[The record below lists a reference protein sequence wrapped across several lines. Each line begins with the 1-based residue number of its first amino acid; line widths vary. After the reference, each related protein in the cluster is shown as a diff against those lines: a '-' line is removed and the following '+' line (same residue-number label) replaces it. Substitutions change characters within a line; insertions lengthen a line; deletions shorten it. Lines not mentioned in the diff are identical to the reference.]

1 MMNKRLIAFLPILSL
16 FLSLPLTPANAEVR
30 FGYECDKAG
39 ITDVDGAGVSYT
51 CTETDLVKGE
61 GTSQKVVG
69 KKLVWV
75 FTAGHEGKEGDA
87 CSKAGITSVE
97 NGRSYVCTEVELLQS
112 QGVGQKEKVVGKRLV
127 LKFNDVLDPRRCDPP
142 GWKGY
147 ESTLVKKKAAPT
159 PVKKK
164 AKTFQSIAPIKSADY
179 PLIGA
184 LAKNTI
190 LNQKGSVH
198 NPFVIKWDPTTTELN
213 RKFYSEQIEIAK
225 KYFSPMIPNNSKAHI
240 YILGSDKKWSCDEV
254 FKKASDGLM
263 ISTRY
268 KVSSKCYTPEG
279 NLILDAASG
288 AEYTDYPGAG
298 GGLSVLGNG
307 YGMVALSNCDR
318 QIGGEDLLFH
328 EAFHGIQWIYTSHK
342 LDSKEAVKFPT
353 HKQSSPMWMVEGSA
367 QYIGFLLS
375 AEGVRAGAASANN
388 IWTSAAED
396 KRGFILGNSGAWK
409 KSYEEF
415 AANFSDGYSI
425 GAVMYEYL
433 LAKYGLERTLSFWP
447 ESINILNP
455 NDITNNLARR
465 AASKVAFQ
473 RVFGLS
479 FEDFFN
485 EVKPYIE
492 WSLEK
497 ADLVQR
503 SLESNSGNSSGGATP
518 TPKPTQKPN
527 TSTDIGNPAK
537 G

>member
-1 MMNKRLIAFLPILSL
+1 MINKRLIAFLSILSL
-16 FLSLPLTPANAEVR
+16 FLSLPLIPVNAEIR
-30 FGYECDKAG
+30 IGGNCDKAG
-39 ITDVDGAGVSYT
+39 ITAVEGGVSYT
-51 CTETDLVKGE
+51 CAETQPVSENKKG
-61 GTSQKVVG
+61 VG
-69 KKLVWV
+69 PQLQWGM
-75 FTAGHEGKEGDA
+75 TREGKNGEA
-87 CSKAGITSVE
+87 CSKAGSTSVDS
-97 NGRSYVCTEVELLQS
+97 GRSYVCTEVEVTWETKGKS
-112 QGVGQKEKVVGKRLV
+112 EKVVVKELQW
-127 LKFNDVLDPRRCDPP
+127 KFNDVIQGSCDPP

-147 ESTLVKKKAAPT
+147 PRTLVTKKAAPT

-164 AKTFQSIAPIKSADY
+164 AAPLPIIAPIKSADY
-179 PLIGA
+179 PLVGA

-190 LNQKGSVH
+190 INQKGSVH
-198 NPFVIKWDPTTTELN
+198 NPFVMYWDPTTTELN
-213 RKFYSEQIEIAK
+213 RKFYSEQIEIMK

-240 YILGSDKKWSCDEV
+240 YILGSDKKWSCEEV
-254 FKKASDGLM
+254 FKKASDGLN
-263 ISTRY
+263 ISTMY

-279 NLILDAASG
+279 NLILDEAKG
-288 AEYTDYPGAG
+288 VNYRDYPAAG

-307 YGMVALSNCDR
+307 FGMVALSNCDR
-318 QIGGEDLLFH
+318 KIGGEDLLFH
-328 EAFHGIQWIYTSHK
+328 EAFHAIQWIYTSHK
-342 LDSKEAVKFPT
+342 LDSKEAVKYPT
-353 HKQSSPMWMVEGSA
+353 LKLSSPTWMAEGSA

-447 ESINILNP
+447 ESINSLDP
-455 NDITNNLARR
+455 NDIRNSLARS

-473 RVFGLS
+473 RVFGRS
-479 FEDFFN
+479 FEDFFK

-497 ADLVQR
+497 ADLVGCADCR
-503 SLESNSGNSSGGATP
+503 NLDNLSGGATP
-518 TPKPTQKPN
+518 PPTSPP
-527 TSTDIGNPAK
+527 TSK
-537 G
+537 K

>member
-1 MMNKRLIAFLPILSL
+1 MINKRLIAFIPILSL
-16 FLSLPLTPANAEVR
+16 FLSTPLIPVNAAVKV
-30 FGYECDKAG
+30 GGTCPKAG
-39 ITDVDGAGVSYT
+39 IEV
-51 CTETDLVKGE
+51 
-61 GTSQKVVG
+61 
-69 KKLVWV
+69 
-75 FTAGHEGKEGDA
+75 
-87 CSKAGITSVE
+87 VE
-97 NGRSYVCTEVELLQS
+97 NGKSYLCHAFETFEVLGDGTRVNFKKRLEWELLDTLF
-112 QGVGQKEKVVGKRLV
+112 G
-127 LKFNDVLDPRRCDPP
+127 RCDPP
-142 GWKGY
+142 GWRGFAP
-147 ESTLVKKKAAPT
+147 TPVKKKAAPT

-164 AKTFQSIAPIKSADY
+164 AAPLPIIAPIKSADY
-179 PLIGA
+179 PLVGA

-190 LNQKGSVH
+190 INQKGSVH

-213 RKFYSEQIEIAK
+213 RKFYSEQIEIMK
-225 KYFSPMIPNNSKAHI
+225 KYFSPLIPNNSKAHI

-375 AEGVRAGAASANN
+375 AEGVRAGPASANN

-415 AANFSDGYSI
+415 DAAWNPDAYSI

-447 ESINILNP
+447 KSINSLDP
-455 NDITNNLARR
+455 NDIRNSLARS
-465 AASKVAFQ
+465 AASKVAFKT
-473 RVFGLS
+473 VFGVS
-479 FEDFFN
+479 FEDFFS

-497 ADLVQR
+497 ADLVCR
-503 SLESNSGNSSGGATP
+503 ADCRNLGNSSGGATP
-518 TPKPTQKPN
+518 TPK
-527 TSTDIGNPAK
+527 
-537 G
+537 

>member
-1 MMNKRLIAFLPILSL
+1 MNKRLIAFIPILSL
-16 FLSLPLTPANAEVR
+16 FLSLPLIPTNAVVKGDWEL
-30 FGYECDKAG
+30 CPKAG
-39 ITDVDGAGVSYT
+39 ITDVDADGVSYT
-51 CTETDLVKGE
+51 CREVNQIEGE
-61 GTSQKVVG
+61 GKNRKVVG
-69 KKLVWV
+69 KQLQWQ
-75 FTAGHEGKEGDA
+75 FTAGHEGKNGEA
-87 CSKAGITSVE
+87 CSKAGSTSVDSS
-97 NGRSYVCTEVELLQS
+97 RSYVCTEVEVTS
-112 QGVGQKEKVVGKRLV
+112 GEGKSEKVVGKQLQWR
-127 LKFNDVLDPRRCDPP
+127 FNDVIQGSCDPP

-147 ESTLVKKKAAPT
+147 PRTPVTKKAAPT

-164 AKTFQSIAPIKSADY
+164 AASLPIIAPIKSADY
-179 PLIGA
+179 PLVGA

-190 LNQKGSVH
+190 INQKGSVH
-198 NPFVIKWDPTTTELN
+198 NPFVMYWDPTTTELN
-213 RKFYSEQIEIAK
+213 RKFYSEQIEIMK

-240 YILGSDKKWSCDEV
+240 YILGSDKKWSCEEV

-263 ISTRY
+263 FSTMY

-279 NLILDAASG
+279 NLILDEAKG
-288 AEYTDYPGAG
+288 VNYRDYPAAG
-298 GGLSVLGNG
+298 GGLSVLGHAV
-307 YGMVALSNCDR
+307 GMVALSNCDR
-318 QIGGEDLLFH
+318 KIGGEDLLFH
-328 EAFHGIQWIYTSHK
+328 EAFHAIQWIYTSHK

-353 HKQSSPMWMVEGSA
+353 LKQSSPTWMAEGSA

-388 IWTSAAED
+388 VWTSAAED
-396 KRGFILGNSGAWK
+396 KRGFILANSGAWK

-415 AANFSDGYSI
+415 DAAWNPDGYST

-455 NDITNNLARR
+455 NDIQNSLARR

-479 FEDFFN
+479 FENFFK

-497 ADLVQR
+497 ADRVTS
-503 SLESNSGNSSGGATP
+503 SLQSNSDNSSGGATSTPTPP
-518 TPKPTQKPN
+518 TPKK
-527 TSTDIGNPAK
+527 
-537 G
+537 

>member
-198 NPFVIKWDPTTTELN
+198 SPFLIYWDPTTTELN
-213 RKFYSEQIEIAK
+213 RKFYSEQIEIMK
-225 KYFSPMIPNNSKAHI
+225 KYFSPIIPKNSKAHI
-240 YILGSDKKWSCDEV
+240 YILGSDIEWACKQV

-263 ISTRY
+263 ISTMY
-268 KVSSKCYTPEG
+268 IVSSKCYAPDG
-279 NLILDAASG
+279 GLVLDAPSWSN
-288 AEYTDYPGAG
+288 DYRGYPAAG
-298 GGLSVLGNG
+298 GGLSVLGTG
-307 YGMVALSNCDR
+307 YGMVATSNCNR
-318 QIGGEDLLFH
+318 KIGGQDLLFH
-328 EAFHGIQWIYTSHK
+328 ETFHAIQWIYTSHK

-353 HKQSSPMWMVEGSA
+353 TKQSSPTWMTEGSA
-367 QYIGFLLS
+367 QYIGYLFS
-375 AEGVRAGAASANN
+375 ADG

-396 KRGFILGNSGAWK
+396 KRGFILANSGSWK
-409 KSYEEF
+409 NGYEKF
-415 AANFSDGYSI
+415 DADYADGYPI

>member
-16 FLSLPLTPANAEVR
+16 FLSLPLIPVNAAV
-30 FGYECDKAG
+30 KAG
-39 ITDVDGAGVSYT
+39 
-51 CTETDLVKGE
+51 
-61 GTSQKVVG
+61 GT
-69 KKLVWV
+69 
-75 FTAGHEGKEGDA
+75 
-87 CSKAGITSVE
+87 CSKAGITSVVSGKTYTCIKSGKKLVWNKGVAVAKPTQITPVNADVKLGALCTKAGIKAVASGTTYE
-97 NGRSYVCTEVELLQS
+97 CILVESMESTSNGVEKSLGWFLRWMEEVAPTLT
-112 QGVGQKEKVVGKRLV
+112 
-127 LKFNDVLDPRRCDPP
+127 CDPP
-142 GWKGY
+142 
-147 ESTLVKKKAAPT
+147 VKKEVAPTST

-164 AKTFQSIAPIKSADY
+164 AEPLPSIAPIKSADY
-179 PLIGA
+179 PLVGA
-184 LAKNTI
+184 LAKNMI

-198 NPFVIKWDPTTTELN
+198 NPFVIYWSPTTTELK
-213 RKFYSEQIEIAK
+213 RKFYSEQIEIMK

-240 YILGSDKKWSCDEV
+240 YILGSDKKWSCEEV
-254 FKKASDGLM
+254 FKKASDGLN
-263 ISTRY
+263 ISTMY

-279 NLILDAASG
+279 NLILDEAKG
-288 AEYTDYPGAG
+288 VNYRDYPAAG

-307 YGMVALSNCDR
+307 FGMVALSNCDR
-318 QIGGEDLLFH
+318 KIGGEDLLFH
-328 EAFHGIQWIYTSHK
+328 EAFHAIQWIYTSHK

-353 HKQSSPMWMVEGSA
+353 TKQSSPTWMTEGSA
-367 QYIGFLLS
+367 QYIGYLFS
-375 AEGVRAGAASANN
+375 ADG

-396 KRGFILGNSGAWK
+396 KRGFILANSGSWK
-409 KSYEEF
+409 NGYEKF
-415 AANFSDGYSI
+415 DADYADGYPI